1 MHHAVSILLTLL
13 IFLIEGICA
22 VGCRNEAIA
31 QNKLGSMLRA
41 ETYSYNALNR
51 LTGLGISRSA
61 GVSPTSLQGYSYTL
75 NKNGHRSQIS
85 ELSGR
90 VITNTFDKLHRLTA
104 EGISQSGPGIL
115 PGALTHPTGTL
126 SYSYD
131 AVGNRQSRTTSG
143 PIAQLILNQSQAF
156 TANDRLTSDTYDAN
170 GNTTSSQGVANSA
183 SPSSLTD
190 IYSFDNKS
198 STLTTLWAAVA
209 FAGKHVGFSA
219 DSDFHTRSG
228 LNFPS

>member
-13 IFLIEGICA
+13 IFLVEGTCA
-22 VGCRNEAIA
+22 VGCRNEVTA

-41 ETYSYNALNR
+41 ETYSYNSLNL
-51 LTGLGISRSA
+51 LTGLGVSRSA
-61 GVSPTSLQGYSYTL
+61 GLSPTSLQGYSYTL

-104 EGISQSGPGIL
+104 EAISQSGTGIL

-131 AVGNRQSRTTSG
+131 AVGNRQSRTTSEIG
-143 PIAQLILNQSQAF
+143 RA
-156 TANDRLTSDTYDAN
+156 
-170 GNTTSSQGVANSA
+170 
-183 SPSSLTD
+183 
-190 IYSFDNKS
+190 
-198 STLTTLWAAVA
+198 
-209 FAGKHVGFSA
+209 HV
-219 DSDFHTRSG
+219 
-228 LNFPS
+228 